1 MFHPLCSQWIVT
13 LDRFGKVCD
22 LFGPVLA
29 APPKRNSNILQNV
42 HDVLRTEWFHGEIS
56 REEAESRLTG
66 VVPGTYLVP
75 HPRPITASERHVSGV
90 LWWSATR

>member
-1 MFHPLCSQWIVT
+1 VT

-29 APPKRNSNILQNV
+29 APPKRSSNILQNV
-42 HDVLRTEWFHGEIS
+42 HDVLRNDWFHGEIS

-66 VVPGTYLVP
+66 VVPGTYLVRHRHPP
-75 HPRPITASERHVSGV
+75 H
-90 LWWSATR
+90 ATRYDQRHDTTNDTTHSA

>member
-1 MFHPLCSQWIVT
+1 MT

-29 APPKRNSNILQNV
+29 APPKRSSNILQNV
-42 HDVLRTEWFHGEIS
+42 HDVLRNDWFHGEIS

-66 VVPGTYLVP
+66 VVPGTYLVRHPP
-75 HPRPITASERHVSGV
+75 HDTTRHTRNTR
-90 LWWSATR
+90 ATRNTHHTDKPDA

>member
-1 MFHPLCSQWIVT
+1 VT

-29 APPKRNSNILQNV
+29 APPKRSSNILQNV
-42 HDVLRTEWFHGEIS
+42 HDVLRNDWFHGEIS

-66 VVPGTYLVP
+66 VVPGTYLVR
-75 HPRPITASERHVSGV
+75 HPLHTTRH
-90 LWWSATR
+90 TRNTHTDKPDA